1 MLLTTSLAH
10 ATGVVPETS
19 VLIIEQSDGEGG
31 MNVKNSDSWPVLL
44 LTTLKPVAGDTPPQ
58 MVVTPPAARVE
69 PGKNQRV
76 RFILTDKTPL
86 KTEHLE
92 RVTFEGIPP
101 QSKDENVVR
110 MSVRQNLPVLIRP
123 AGLAKDPEPWKH
135 LVWKMSSNALQVSN
149 PSPYVVRVN
158 QAVKS
163 LPDQT
168 SWLLPEAFVLPGQT
182 VTLSLDGK
190 KKMGMSVQVRISPA
204 SAWGYTVNSYD
215 AALTR

>member
-1 MLLTTSLAH
+1 MLLTSGLSH
-10 ATGVVPETS
+10 ATGVVPDSS

-69 PGKNQRV
+69 PGKNQHV
-76 RFILTDKTPL
+76 RFILTDKTSL

-92 RVTFEGIPP
+92 RVIFEGVPP
-101 QSKDENVVR
+101 QNKDQNVVR
-110 MSVRQNLPVLIRP
+110 MSIRQNLPVLIRP
-123 AGLAKDPEPWKH
+123 AGLAKEPEPWKH
-135 LVWKMSSNALQVSN
+135 LVWTISGDEIQATN
-149 PSPYVVRVN
+149 PSPYVVRLS
-158 QAVKS
+158 QDVKS

-168 SWLLPEAFVLPGQT
+168 SWLLPDAFVLPGQT
-182 VTLSLDGK
+182 VKLKIQGPK
-190 KKMGMSVQVRISPA
+190 KTGISSQVRISPA